1 MCQNERNALAKRMWG
16 RRKITRK
23 MIADHMRDR
32 ALRQRFMEDSV
43 KLMRNATL
51 PEHVGAVVLALYD
64 LSVIKL
70 NRAAFNEMRSQY
82 NLDRDS
88 FLPGWMAPT
97 SAHHAEQLSLLN

>member
-32 ALRQRFMEDSV
+32 QLRQRFMEDSV
-43 KLMRNATL
+43 KLMRCATL
-51 PEHVGAVVLALYD
+51 PAHVSAVVLALYD
-64 LSVIKL
+64 LSVIRL
-70 NRAAFNEMRSQY
+70 NRAVFNEMRDQY

-88 FLPGWMAPT
+88 FLPGWLAPA
-97 SAHHAEQLSLLN
+97 SAHHVEQLSLLN